1 MGKELEP
8 IGFLYEDKT
17 YKFMFAKFDKEVESF
32 VGNTAKLRYFLRVT
46 INKSMGQK
54 VVSEKEIAVHLPKPE
69 IEAIPSNPI
78 KLEVGIEECLHIEFE
93 YTKSKFHLK
102 DLLIGKV
109 SFLLVRIRIKYME
122 VHIIKR
128 EITG

>member
-1 MGKELEP
+1 MP
-8 IGFLYEDKT
+8 T
-17 YKFMFAKFDKEVESF
+17 
-32 VGNTAKLRYFLRVT
+32 
-46 INKSMGQK
+46 
-54 VVSEKEIAVHLPKPE
+54 PE

-102 DLLIGKV
+102 DILIGKV